1 MIDLNVINSYLVI
14 GVVLGCCGIGYVIKT
29 SFDFIPNKYIPFM
42 MAVLGVVL
50 NIAIS
55 KSFDMN
61 IFLGGLL
68 SGLSSVGLHQSF
80 KALIENKNK

>member
-1 MIDLNVINSYLVI
+1 MIDLNVIKSYLVI

-29 SFDFIPNKYIPFM
+29 SFDFIPNKYIPFI

-80 KALIENKNK
+80 KALIENK

>member
-29 SFDFIPNKYIPFM
+29 SFDFIPNKYIPFI
-42 MAVLGVVL
+42 MAVVL

-61 IFLGGLL
+61 VFLGGLL

-80 KALIENKNK
+80 KALIENK

>member
-29 SFDFIPNKYIPFM
+29 SFDFIPNKYIPII

-80 KALIENKNK
+80 KALIENK

>member
-29 SFDFIPNKYIPFM
+29 SFDFIPNKYIPFI

>member
-1 MIDLNVINSYLVI
+1 
-14 GVVLGCCGIGYVIKT
+14 
-29 SFDFIPNKYIPFM
+29 

-80 KALIENKNK
+80 KALIENK

>member
-1 MIDLNVINSYLVI
+1 MIKS
-14 GVVLGCCGIGYVIKT
+14 GFSPWGEMKT
-29 SFDFIPNKYIPFM
+29 SSPFFKSIWKVLFGNDCIVKFLFPFI

-80 KALIENKNK
+80 KALIENK

>member
-1 MIDLNVINSYLVI
+1 MIDLNVISNYLVI
-14 GVVLGCCGIGYVIKT
+14 GVVLGCCAIGYIIKT
-29 SFDFIPNKYIPFM
+29 SFDFIPNKYIPFI

-61 IFLGGLL
+61 VFLGGLL

-80 KALIENKNK
+80 KALIENK

>member
-14 GVVLGCCGIGYVIKT
+14 GVVLGCCGIG
-29 SFDFIPNKYIPFM
+29 FDFIPNKYIPFI

-80 KALIENKNK
+80 KALIENK